1 MKKDYLGVCE
11 WLLQKPLHSYLY
23 FHDNDKNLLQKI
35 LQKHCNN
42 TEYNNIQLVQMHY
55 NEDPITDNPV
65 FQSQKVKV
73 PGHFT
78 VHDCFTYNHPMVE
91 RYLCEW
97 YSVYQGSFNI

>member
-65 FQSQKVKV
+65 FQSQKVKIE
-73 PGHFT
+73 GGW
-78 VHDCFTYNHPMVE
+78 
-91 RYLCEW
+91 L
-97 YSVYQGSFNI
+97 